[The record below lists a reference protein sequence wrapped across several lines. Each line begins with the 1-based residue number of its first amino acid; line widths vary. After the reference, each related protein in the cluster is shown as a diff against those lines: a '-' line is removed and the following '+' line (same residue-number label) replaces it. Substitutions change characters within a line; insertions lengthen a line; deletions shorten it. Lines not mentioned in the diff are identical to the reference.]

1 MGWGREIEYE
11 KERKTSR
18 ASNEGHSEEPWRISA
33 HEQLVISMVLK
44 VEGVGGVGPNL
55 TGRSKAC
62 ACCWREAGYRLGYI
76 GKTHIGI
83 DSVDDI
89 GITNTGQQLQVF
101 PV

>member
-1 MGWGREIEYE
+1 M
-11 KERKTSR
+11 R
-18 ASNEGHSEEPWRISA
+18 A
-33 HEQLVISMVLK
+33 
-44 VEGVGGVGPNL
+44 
-55 TGRSKAC
+55 
-62 ACCWREAGYRLGYI
+62 AGERLGYI